1 MVIFHNKLHS
11 VAPGWIAWDGTSL
24 TAGDFLEIAEGHH
37 SEEEESKGTLGREFG
52 GGGGVVYLSGWCHS
66 ANVGVSGSV
75 NSKMQQQFE
84 VSYSYRVCLIY
95 V

>member
-11 VAPGWIAWDGTSL
+11 VAPGWIAWDGMSL

-52 GGGGVVYLSGWCHS
+52 GGGWHGLPVWVVSFS
-66 ANVGVSGSV
+66 QRGSLWI
-75 NSKMQQQFE
+75 SE
-84 VSYSYRVCLIY
+84 L
-95 V
+95 